1 MRASGLIGY
10 VYDFSFNYG
19 AIAVDDTLDIQKY
32 LTKKNGIVEKMLKK
46 LFITVVPFFNLFLN
60 TSSLEC
66 MSMIN
71 QECRARPKMIDTNAN
86 EPVFYPHSIKVI
98 NVVAA
103 VIISIIPMLNCVFLI
118 LLKKLM
124 SKYLI

>member
-1 MRASGLIGY
+1 M
-10 VYDFSFNYG
+10 
-19 AIAVDDTLDIQKY
+19 
-32 LTKKNGIVEKMLKK
+32 
-46 LFITVVPFFNLFLN
+46 N

-71 QECRARPKMIDTNAN
+71 QKCRARPKMIDTNAN
-86 EPVFYPHSIKVI
+86 ELVFYPYSIKVI

-118 LLKKLM
+118 LLTKLM